1 MQTLKSGKTTK
12 IKQKLT
18 KTFTTQD
25 LQIENNTKSNIKFEV
40 HEVPDGKRQKVLI
53 KIKRLERKVKKKTK
67 NIYKRKRNK

>member
-25 LQIENNTKSNIKFEV
+25 LQIENTTKSNIKFEV
-40 HEVPDGKRQKVLI
+40 YEVPDGKRQKILI
-53 KIKRLERKVKKKTK
+53 KIRRLKRKVKKKTK